1 MAVAFLIAANVDL
14 RAQLLSEIEID
25 PPSTTSDACQFTEV
39 RGVPGTA
46 VHAGTYFLS
55 VNSDAGNFGFANQA
69 VNIGGLVF
77 GANGTI
83 TLFNSSFGECPNR
96 TYGTGTTRF
105 NYFSAL
111 RVGGGSETYLIV
123 RSTSPLFPGLDLDS
137 NDDGIFNAALGI
149 TVLDGFALLVNPEEE
164 FVYGAAAGARN
175 ISNTTSLDQPDAVT
189 RFPGDPTPFA
199 SAAFFFG
206 ELAATP
212 DETVAFEAPR
222 SPNFPTGA
230 VLTPGDGNVP
240 TPTNTAQFSSG
251 AYSDDE
257 SQPVTI
263 TVNRT
268 GDTAG
273 TLAVTAATS
282 NGSAVGGANCV
293 AGVDFI
299 SVSQTLTFAAGVAAQ
314 SFPVTLCGD
323 SLIDTFETI
332 NLTLSNPVGGGVGTL
347 GTAVVTINDTANQFR
362 NATAISI
369 TQGGA
374 ASPYPSTIDV
384 TGTTG
389 TFRVRVTLYDFYH
402 ALPDNAEVLLVSPN
416 GAKYVLMGDVG
427 GPVPILENGHV
438 TLTFSDFS
446 PGVLPDSG
454 PLMTGSY
461 KPTTCG
467 ATPMANFPAPAPV
480 GPYVEPGCTVG
491 RPNDKTLFGNFGG
504 SSNGTW
510 SLFIRDDAGAA
521 RPFAPEVVLGEV
533 KGGWG
538 IEILPSTAAGVE
550 VSGRVLTPEG
560 RGLRNATVTIT
571 DSKGARRTTTTGSFG
586 AYRFEDIEVGES
598 YVMSVGSKRFRFSS
612 RIIQVNDNLSDVDF
626 LAVQ

>member
-1 MAVAFLIAANVDL
+1 MAVAFLMAANVDL

-25 PPSTTSDACQFTEV
+25 PPSTISDACQFTEV
-39 RGVPGTA
+39 RGTPGAT

-55 VNSDAGNFGFANQA
+55 VNSDGGNFGFANQA
-69 VNIGGLVF
+69 VNLGGLVF

-83 TLFNSSFGECPNR
+83 TLFNTSFGECPNR
-96 TYGTGTTRF
+96 TYGTGTTRV

-111 RVGGGSETYLIV
+111 RVGTGSETYLIV
-123 RSTSPLFPGLDLDS
+123 RSTGTLFAGLDLDS
-137 NDDGIFNAALGI
+137 DDDGIFNAALGI
-149 TVLDGFALLVNPEEE
+149 TVVDGFALLVNPDEE
-164 FVYGAAAGARN
+164 FVYGAAAGVRN

-199 SAAFFFG
+199 TAAFFFG

-212 DETVAFEAPR
+212 DETVVFEAPR

-230 VLTPGDGNVP
+230 VLTPGDSNVP
-240 TPTNTAQFSSG
+240 TPTNSAQFSS
-251 AYSDDE
+251 ATYSDDE

-273 TLAVTAATS
+273 SLSVTASTS
-282 NGSAVGGANCV
+282 NGSATGGAACGS
-293 AGVDFI
+293 GVDFVN
-299 SVSQTLTFAAGVAAQ
+299 VSQTLTFASGVAAQ

-323 SLIDTFETI
+323 TLIDTFETI
-332 NLTLSNPVGGGVGTL
+332 NLTLTNPVGGGVGTL
-347 GTAVVTINDTANQFR
+347 GTAVVTIKDTANQFL
-362 NATAISI
+362 NPQAISI
-369 TQGGA
+369 TQGTA
-374 ASPYPSTIDV
+374 ANPYPSTINV

-402 ALPDNAEVLLVSPN
+402 ALPDNVEVLLVSPN
-416 GAKYVLMGDVG
+416 GSKYVLMGDVG

-446 PGVLPDSG
+446 PGVLSDGG
-454 PLMTGSY
+454 PLLTGSY

-480 GPYVEPGCTVG
+480 GPYAEPGCTVA
-491 RPNDKTLFGNFGG
+491 RTNDKTLFGNFGG
-504 SSNGTW
+504 NSNGTW
-510 SLFIRDDAGAA
+510 SLFVRDDAGAA
-521 RPFAPEVVLGEV
+521 RTLAPEVVLGEIR
-533 KGGWG
+533 GGWG

-571 DSKGARRTTTTGSFG
+571 DSKGNRQTKTTGSFG
-586 AYRFEDIEVGES
+586 AYGFEDVEAGET
-598 YVMSVGSKRFRFSS
+598 YVISVGSKRFRFAS
-612 RIIQVNDNLSDVDF
+612 RIIQVTDNLSDVDF
-626 LAVQ
+626 IAVQ